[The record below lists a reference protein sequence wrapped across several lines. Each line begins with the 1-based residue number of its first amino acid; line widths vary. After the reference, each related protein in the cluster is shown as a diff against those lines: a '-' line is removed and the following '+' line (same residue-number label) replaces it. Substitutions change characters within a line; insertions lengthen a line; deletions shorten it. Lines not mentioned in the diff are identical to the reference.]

1 MCVPCAAGGAEC
13 PACRALKPATGFP
26 FDERATLEQLLTHAL
41 DALKRE
47 WQACVIAA
55 LIYVGIVGGG
65 AVLLTIANSLLVIGL
80 MKFNSD
86 AGSFPLLAYQAAEVV
101 RQLLLVPLQCVA
113 SLGLMR
119 MLLDVVM
126 GRSPTPGRF
135 FSQTRLLP
143 GALAIQLP
151 FSLMVAIPP
160 LVSTA
165 LGTVSPAAGAVVGTG
180 WSCLF
185 VPTFLLFGVSWWLF
199 SIPELLISD
208 CGGVEAM
215 RRAFSLGRPWKN
227 LRVLGY
233 GALAGIIVLAG
244 AMACGVGVLAG
255 LPFGA
260 LIMLSL
266 FLAMRSSSSLPTPTM
281 L

>member
-1 MCVPCAAGGAEC
+1 
-13 PACRALKPATGFP
+13 
-26 FDERATLEQLLTHAL
+26 
-41 DALKRE
+41 
-47 WQACVIAA
+47 
-55 LIYVGIVGGG
+55 
-65 AVLLTIANSLLVIGL
+65 
-80 MKFNSD
+80 MKFKTD
-86 AGSFPLLAYQAAEVV
+86 GGSFPILAYQATELV
-101 RQLLLVPLQCVA
+101 RQLLLVPLQCIA

-119 MLLDVVM
+119 TMLDVVM

-151 FSLMVAIPP
+151 FALAVAIPP

-165 LGTVSPAAGAVVGTG
+165 LGTVSPAAGAAVSTG

-185 VPTFLLFGVSWWLF
+185 VPAFLLFGVSWWLF

-208 CGGVEAM
+208 CGPVEAM

-233 GALAGIIVLAG
+233 AALAGVIVLAG
-244 AMACGVGVLAG
+244 ALACGVGVLAA
-255 LPFGA
+255 LPFGT

-266 FLAMRSSSSLPTPTM
+266 FLAIRSRSGLPAPSL